1 MTKRFE
7 IRAVF
12 CPGGLETQPRRLEYE
27 EQVVSGGNEIRK
39 LERHF
44 LLGLV
49 TTIHNSQKVQ
59 RKRVATSEGRVNL

>member
-39 LERHF
+39 LGSDQVKWDIVGQCEKLDF
-44 LLGLV
+44 
-49 TTIHNSQKVQ
+49 
-59 RKRVATSEGRVNL
+59 